1 MRSALYPDSERTP
14 APYRTISIKATCCLA
29 YQLRADHSYCS
40 SCPILPE

>member
-1 MRSALYPDSERTP
+1 M
-14 APYRTISIKATCCLA
+14 KATCCLA